1 MLNGFG
7 LLNLFCQSLVYQFFP
22 GLSPHSGVLPHPGV
36 QVLYWL
42 PLAGHSEGRGDALMR
57 EGWFAWKFELP
68 LAEGACHSA
77 SCLPPLVNSRW
88 EQKTRVDPELLP

>member
-68 LAEGACHSA
+68 LGRRGLSFSLVPSPSSQFQVGAEDQGG
-77 SCLPPLVNSRW
+77 P
-88 EQKTRVDPELLP
+88 